1 MELRNLENAGWPIG
15 MWWAGVC
22 RRGQR
27 VVMLAAVAVLL
38 STLAQASAEAACSD
52 ASAEPACSEPAC
64 SESAAPAEELRP
76 MMASSRIPAD
86 HLQQY
91 SDLALGW
98 MQEYLRID
106 TTNPP
111 GNEMRAVAFYKKIL
125 DQEGIENRPFE
136 YAPGRGDL
144 WARLPHTS
152 AQAQH
157 PIILLNHMDVV
168 TSDAAHWK
176 VPPFSGEI
184 KDGFLWGRGAQD
196 MKDEGLA
203 QLVVMVM
210 LKREKVELDRDVIFL
225 AVADEEA
232 DGTGSDWFIAHQR
245 GMLENAEFLIN
256 EGGENLLEGGKVK
269 YVGVDVG
276 EKTTYWLHVVAHG
289 RPGHASRPIPDSAPN
304 RLVRAL
310 DRILAYRTPLRVLP
324 VVEEFLREMAPY
336 EPPEVAREYRNIGKA
351 VEDKKFQED
360 VEKDEALNFLL
371 RDTISLTMMGG
382 SEQTN
387 VIPPEA
393 WANLD
398 VRILPGGDPKA
409 LLEEIRRVVDDPN
422 VTIEP
427 VNAEFRQANYSP
439 TNTALYDA
447 IRKVSAKY
455 FPGTPVVPHIT
466 SGYTENQRYRPLG
479 INAYGFCPYTATEE
493 EGNTE
498 HGNDERIRVEEVRR
512 GPRILFD
519 VVAAVAGAR

>member
-1 MELRNLENAGWPIG
+1 
-15 MWWAGVC
+15 
-22 RRGQR
+22 
-27 VVMLAAVAVLL
+27 
-38 STLAQASAEAACSD
+38 
-52 ASAEPACSEPAC
+52 
-64 SESAAPAEELRP
+64 
-76 MMASSRIPAD
+76 MASSRIPAE

-91 SDLALGW
+91 SDLAVNW

-111 GNEMRAVAFYKKIL
+111 GNELRAVAFYKKIL
-125 DQEGIENRPFE
+125 DQEGVENRSFE

-144 WARLPHTS
+144 WARIPHTTPE
-152 AQAQH
+152 AKR
-157 PIILLNHMDVV
+157 PIIMLNHTDVV
-168 TSDAAHWK
+168 TSDASHWK

-184 KDGFLWGRGAQD
+184 RDGYLWGRGAQD

-203 QLVVMVM
+203 QLVVMVI
-210 LKREKVELDRDVIFL
+210 LKREQIALDRDVIFL

-245 GMLENAEFLIN
+245 DLLGNAEFLIN
-256 EGGENLLEGGKVK
+256 EGGENLLENGSVK

-276 EKTTYWLHVVAHG
+276 EKTTYWLRVVAHG
-289 RPGHASRPIPDSAPN
+289 RPGHGSRPNADSAPN

-310 DRILAYRTPLRVLP
+310 NRIIAYRTPLRVLP
-324 VVEEFLREMAPY
+324 VVDEFLKDMAPG
-336 EPPEVAREYRNIGKA
+336 ELPERAAFYRNANKA
-351 VEDKKFQED
+351 IEDKKFQAI
-360 VEKDEALNFLL
+360 VEGDESLNFLL
-371 RDTISLTMMGG
+371 RDTISLTMLGG

-409 LLEEIRRVVDDPN
+409 VQAALQKVVNDPN
-422 VTIEP
+422 VTVEAL
-427 VNAEFRQANYSP
+427 NREFQVANYSG
-439 TNTALYDA
+439 TDNALYAA
-447 IRKVSAKY
+447 IRAVSAKY

-479 INAYGFCPYTATEE
+479 INSYGFNPYTATDE

-512 GPRILFD
+512 GPRLLFD
-519 VVAAVAGAR
+519 VVAAVAGK

>member
-1 MELRNLENAGWPIG
+1 MGNGRRSWSCV
-15 MWWAGVC
+15 GVSL
-22 RRGQR
+22 GIIA
-27 VVMLAAVAVLL
+27 L
-38 STLAQASAEAACSD
+38 ASASCIVAAY
-52 ASAEPACSEPAC
+52 AEDLTGVP
-64 SESAAPAEELRP
+64 
-76 MMASSRIPAD
+76 SSHIPTE
-86 HLQQY
+86 HMREY
-91 SDLALGW
+91 SDLAVEW
-98 MQEYLRID
+98 MQEYLRVD

-111 GNEMRAVAFYKKIL
+111 GNELRAVEFYKKIL
-125 DQEGIENRPFE
+125 DAEGIENRPFE
-136 YAPGRGDL
+136 IAPGRGDL
-144 WARLPHTS
+144 WARILHTTS
-152 AQAQH
+152 DAKR

-168 TSDAAHWK
+168 TSDASHWK
-176 VPPFSGEI
+176 VPPFSGEMR
-184 KDGFLWGRGAQD
+184 DGYLWGRGAQD

-210 LKREKVELDRDVIFL
+210 LKREKVALDRDIIFL

-232 DGTGSDWFIAHQR
+232 DGTGTDWFIKNQR
-245 GMLENAEFLIN
+245 DLLGNAEFLIN
-256 EGGENLLEGGKVK
+256 EGGENLLENGKVK

-289 RPGHASRPIPDSAPN
+289 RPGHGSRPNPDSAPN
-304 RLVRAL
+304 RLVHAL
-310 DRILAYRTPLRVLP
+310 NRIIAYRTPLRVLP
-324 VVEEFLREMAPY
+324 VVDEFLKDMAPY
-336 EPPEVAREYRNIGKA
+336 EPSDRAAQYRNIKKA
-351 VEDKKFQED
+351 IEEKKFQE
-360 VEKDEALNFLL
+360 EIERDESLNFLL

-409 LLEEIRRVVDDPN
+409 VADALRRVVNDPD

-427 VNAEFRQANYSP
+427 LNAEFRVANYSG
-439 TNTALYDA
+439 TDNALYAA
-447 IRKVSAKY
+447 IKEVSSKY

-479 INAYGFCPYTATEE
+479 IASYGFNPYTATDE

-512 GPRILFD
+512 GPRVLFD
-519 VVAAVAGAR
+519 VVAKVAGE

>member
-1 MELRNLENAGWPIG
+1 MKAERVKG
-15 MWWAGVC
+15 M
-22 RRGQR
+22 RRGGIR
-27 VVMLAAVAVLL
+27 SCVVLCITASVFCGAVWGAG
-38 STLAQASAEAACSD
+38 AE
-52 ASAEPACSEPAC
+52 
-64 SESAAPAEELRP
+64 
-76 MMASSRIPAD
+76 MASSRIPAE

-91 SDLALGW
+91 SDLAVTW

-111 GNEMRAVAFYKKIL
+111 GNEMKAVAFYKKIL
-125 DQEGIENRPFE
+125 DQEGIENRVFE
-136 YAPGRGDL
+136 YSPGRGDL
-144 WARLPHTS
+144 WARLPH
-152 AQAQH
+152 AEGEGKRA
-157 PIILLNHMDVV
+157 IVLLNHMDVV
-168 TSDAAHWK
+168 TSDASHWK

-184 KDGFLWGRGAQD
+184 KDGYLWGRGAQD

-210 LKREKVELDRDVIFL
+210 LKREKVALDRDVIFL

-232 DGTGSDWFIAHQR
+232 EGTGTDWFIAHQR
-245 GMLENAEFLIN
+245 DLLENAEFLIN
-256 EGGENLLEGGKVK
+256 EGGENLLENGKVK

-276 EKTTYWLHVVAHG
+276 EKTTYWLRVVAHG
-289 RPGHASRPIPDSAPN
+289 RPGHGSRPNPESAPD

-310 DRILAYRTPLRVLP
+310 NRIIAYQTPLRVLP
-324 VVEEFLREMAPY
+324 VVDEFLRDMAPQ
-336 EPPEVAREYRNIGKA
+336 EPPERAAEYRNIKKA
-351 VEDKKFQED
+351 IEDKKFQDE
-360 VEKDEALNFLL
+360 VERDESLNFLL

-382 SEQTN
+382 SVQTN

-409 LLEEIRRVVDDPN
+409 VLKAVRRVVNDPN
-422 VTIEP
+422 VTVAP
-427 VNAEFRQANYSP
+427 MNDEFRVANYSG
-439 TNTALYDA
+439 TDNALFAA
-447 IRKVSAKY
+447 IREVSTKY

-479 INAYGFCPYTATEE
+479 INAYGFNPYTATEE

-519 VVAAVAGAR
+519 VVAAVAGR

>member
-1 MELRNLENAGWPIG
+1 MGLFMVGGARLAVW
-15 MWWAGVC
+15 
-22 RRGQR
+22 RRGPVCNR
-27 VVMLAAVAVLL
+27 IFLL
-38 STLAQASAEAACSD
+38 GLIGGFLGGA
-52 ASAEPACSEPAC
+52 AEPGALAEEPA
-64 SESAAPAEELRP
+64 P

-91 SDLALGW
+91 SDLGLSW

-111 GNEMRAVAFYKKIL
+111 GHEMRAVAFYKQIL
-125 DQEGIENRPFE
+125 DQEGIENRVFE

-144 WARLPHTS
+144 WARLAHTS
-152 AQAQH
+152 ADAKK

-168 TSDAAHWK
+168 TSDASHWK

-184 KDGFLWGRGAQD
+184 KDGWLWGRGAQD

-203 QLVVMVM
+203 QLVVIVM
-210 LKREKVELDRDVIFL
+210 LKRERVALDRDVLFL

-232 DGTGSDWFIAHQR
+232 DGTGTDWFINHQR
-245 GMLENAEFLIN
+245 DLLENAEFLIN
-256 EGGENLLEGGKVK
+256 EGGENLLDNGKVK

-276 EKTTYWLHVVAHG
+276 EKTTFWLHVVAHG

-304 RLVRAL
+304 RLVHAL

-324 VVEEFLREMAPY
+324 VVDEFLREMAPY
-336 EPPEVAREYRNIGKA
+336 EPPEQAREYRNIRKA
-351 VEDKKFQED
+351 IEDKKFQQD
-360 VEKDEALNFLL
+360 VEKDESLNFLL

-387 VIPPEA
+387 VISPEA

-398 VRILPGGDPKA
+398 VRILPGGNPKA
-409 LLEEIRRVVDDPN
+409 LLDQIRMVVDDPN
-422 VTIEP
+422 VTVEP
-427 VNAEFRQANYSP
+427 LNAEFREANYSP

-447 IRKVSAKY
+447 IRKVSGKY

-479 INAYGFCPYTATEE
+479 INAYGFNPYTATDE

-519 VVAAVAGAR
+519 VVAAVAGTR

>member
-1 MELRNLENAGWPIG
+1 
-15 MWWAGVC
+15 
-22 RRGQR
+22 
-27 VVMLAAVAVLL
+27 
-38 STLAQASAEAACSD
+38 
-52 ASAEPACSEPAC
+52 
-64 SESAAPAEELRP
+64 
-76 MMASSRIPAD
+76 MASSRIPAD

-91 SDLALGW
+91 SDLAVNW

-111 GNEMRAVAFYKKIL
+111 GNEMKAVAFYKKIL
-125 DQEGIENRPFE
+125 DQEGIENRVFE
-136 YAPGRGDL
+136 YTPGRGDL
-144 WARLPHTS
+144 WARIPHTTTEGKR
-152 AQAQH
+152 

-184 KDGFLWGRGAQD
+184 KDGYLWGRGAQD

-203 QLVVMVM
+203 QLVTMVM
-210 LKREKVELDRDVIFL
+210 LKREKVALDRDVIFL
-225 AVADEEA
+225 GVSDEEA
-232 DGTGSDWFIAHQR
+232 EGTGTDWFIAHQR
-245 GMLENAEFLIN
+245 DLLENAEFLIN
-256 EGGENLLEGGKVK
+256 EGGENLLEHGKVK

-289 RPGHASRPIPDSAPN
+289 RPGHGSRPNPDSAPN

-310 DRILAYRTPLRVLP
+310 DRILAYKTPLRVLP
-324 VVEEFLREMAPY
+324 VVDEFLRDMAPQ
-336 EPPEVAREYRNIGKA
+336 ETPERAAEYRAMQKA
-351 VEDKKFQED
+351 VADKKFQEE
-360 VEKDEALNFLL
+360 VEKDESLNFLL

-409 LLEEIRRVVDDPN
+409 VLEAVRRVVNDPN
-422 VTIEP
+422 VTVQP
-427 VNAEFRQANYSP
+427 MNDEFRVANYSG
-439 TNTALYDA
+439 TDNRLFAA
-447 IRKVSAKY
+447 IREVSGKY

-479 INAYGFCPYTATEE
+479 ISSYGFNPYTATED

-512 GPRILFD
+512 GPMILLD
-519 VVAAVAGAR
+519 VVAAVAGLNLNP

>member
-1 MELRNLENAGWPIG
+1 MQEI
-15 MWWAGVC
+15 
-22 RRGQR
+22 
-27 VVMLAAVAVLL
+27 
-38 STLAQASAEAACSD
+38 
-52 ASAEPACSEPAC
+52 
-64 SESAAPAEELRP
+64 
-76 MMASSRIPAD
+76 SSRISKE

-91 SDLALGW
+91 SDLSVHW

-111 GNEMRAVAFYKKIL
+111 GNEMRAVAFFKKIL
-125 DQEGIENRPFE
+125 DEEGIENRAFE
-136 YAPGRGDL
+136 YAPGRGNL
-144 WARLPHTS
+144 WARL
-152 AQAQH
+152 QH
-157 PIILLNHMDVV
+157 KAGSGKRPIILLNHTDVV
-168 TSDAAHWK
+168 TSDAAQWR

-184 KDGFLWGRGAQD
+184 RDGYIWGRGAQD

-210 LKREKVELDRDVIFL
+210 LKREKVALDRDVIFL

-232 DGTGSDWFIAHQR
+232 DGTGSDWFITHQR
-245 GMLENAEFLIN
+245 ELLGNAEFLIN
-256 EGGENLLEGGKVK
+256 EGGENLLEKDKVK

-276 EKTTYWLHVVAHG
+276 EKTTYWLRVVAHG
-289 RPGHASRPIPDSAPN
+289 RPGHGSRPNADSAPN

-324 VVEEFLREMAPY
+324 VVDEFLREMAPY
-336 EPPEVAREYRNIGKA
+336 ESPERAAAYRDIKKAIG
-351 VEDKKFQED
+351 DKKFQQTIEN
-360 VEKDEALNFLL
+360 DESLNFLL

-382 SEQTN
+382 SNQTN

-409 LLEEIRRVVDDPN
+409 LAAALRRVVNDPN

-427 VNAEFRQANYSP
+427 TEKEFRLANYSD
-439 TNTALYDA
+439 TDNAMYAA
-447 IRKVSAKY
+447 IRKVSEKY

-479 INAYGFCPYTATEE
+479 ITAYGFCPYVATDE
-493 EGNTE
+493 EGKTE

-519 VVAAVAGAR
+519 VVTAVAGE

>member
-1 MELRNLENAGWPIG
+1 
-15 MWWAGVC
+15 
-22 RRGQR
+22 
-27 VVMLAAVAVLL
+27 MLALVTVLL
-38 STLAQASAEAACSD
+38 SAVGQASAEPPFVES
-52 ASAEPACSEPAC
+52 ASVESASVEPGASPEEPALA
-64 SESAAPAEELRP
+64 
-76 MMASSRIPAD
+76 MASSRIPAE

-91 SDLALGW
+91 SDLALTW
-98 MQEYLRID
+98 MQKYLRID

-111 GNEMRAVAFYKKIL
+111 GHEMRAVAFYKKIL
-125 DQEGIENRPFE
+125 DEEGIENRAFE

-144 WARLPHTS
+144 WARLPHTT
-152 AQAQH
+152 AQAQR
-157 PIILLNHMDVV
+157 PIVLLNHMDVV

-184 KDGFLWGRGAQD
+184 KDGWLWGRGAQD

-232 DGTGSDWFIAHQR
+232 YGTGTDWFIAHQR
-245 GMLENAEFLIN
+245 DLLEDAEFLIN
-256 EGGENLLEGGKVK
+256 EGGENLLENGKVK

-276 EKTTYWLHVVAHG
+276 EKTTFWLHVVAHG
-289 RPGHASRPIPDSAPN
+289 RPGHASRPIPESAPN

-310 DRILAYRTPLRVLP
+310 DRILAYRTPLKVLP
-324 VVEEFLREMAPY
+324 VVDEFLREMAAY
-336 EPPEVAREYRNIGKA
+336 EPPEQARVYRNIRKA
-351 VEDKKFQED
+351 IEDRKFQQD
-360 VEKDEALNFLL
+360 VEKNESLNFLL

-398 VRILPGGDPKA
+398 VRILPGGNPKA
-409 LLEEIRRVVDDPN
+409 LLEQIRRVVDDPN
-422 VTIEP
+422 VTVEP
-427 VNAEFRQANYSP
+427 LNAEFREANYSP
-439 TNTALYDA
+439 TNTVLYDA
-447 IRKVSAKY
+447 IRKVSGKY
-455 FPGTPVVPHIT
+455 FTGTPVVPHIT

-479 INAYGFCPYTATEE
+479 INAYGFTPYAATEE

-519 VVAAVAGAR
+519 VVAAVAGK

>member
-1 MELRNLENAGWPIG
+1 MAL
-15 MWWAGVC
+15 
-22 RRGQR
+22 
-27 VVMLAAVAVLL
+27 
-38 STLAQASAEAACSD
+38 
-52 ASAEPACSEPAC
+52 
-64 SESAAPAEELRP
+64 
-76 MMASSRIPAD
+76 ASSRIPAD

-91 SDLALGW
+91 SDLALVW

-111 GNEMRAVAFYKKIL
+111 GHEMRAVAFYKRIL
-125 DQEGIENRPFE
+125 DEEGIENRVFE

-144 WARLPHTS
+144 WARLPHDT
-152 AQAQH
+152 AQGRR

-184 KDGFLWGRGAQD
+184 RDGWLWGRGAQD

-210 LKREKVELDRDVIFL
+210 LKREKIELDRDVILL

-232 DGTGSDWFIAHQR
+232 DGTGTDWFIANQR
-245 GMLENAEFLIN
+245 DLLENAEFLIN
-256 EGGENLLEGGKVK
+256 EGGENLLENGKVK

-276 EKTTYWLHVVAHG
+276 EKTTFWLHVVARG

-310 DRILAYRTPLRVLP
+310 ERILAYRTPLRLLP
-324 VVEEFLREMAPY
+324 VVEEFLIDMAPY
-336 EPPEVAREYRNIGKA
+336 EPPEEARYYRNIRSA
-351 VEDKKFQED
+351 MEDKKFRQD
-360 VEKDEALNFLL
+360 VEKDESLNFLL

-387 VIPPEA
+387 VIPSEA

-398 VRILPGGDPKA
+398 VRILPGGDPRA
-409 LLEEIRRVVDDPN
+409 LLEQIRRVVDDPN
-422 VTIEP
+422 VTVEP
-427 VNAEFRQANYSP
+427 LNAEFRQANYSP
-439 TNTALYDA
+439 TNTKLYEA
-447 IRKVSAKY
+447 IRRVSGKY

-479 INAYGFCPYTATEE
+479 IEAYGFTPYTATEE

-512 GPRILFD
+512 GPKILFD
-519 VVAAVAGAR
+519 VVAAVAGGK

>member
-1 MELRNLENAGWPIG
+1 MVV
-15 MWWAGVC
+15 AGVALFAMSW
-22 RRGQR
+22 GEDSG
-27 VVMLAAVAVLL
+27 L
-38 STLAQASAEAACSD
+38 
-52 ASAEPACSEPAC
+52 P
-64 SESAAPAEELRP
+64 
-76 MMASSRIPAD
+76 SSKIPGER
-86 HLQQY
+86 LQQY
-91 SDLALGW
+91 SDLALTW
-98 MQEYLRID
+98 MQEYLRVD

-111 GNEMRAVAFYKKIL
+111 GHEMRAVEFYKKIL
-125 DQEGIENRPFE
+125 DAEGIENRVFE

-144 WARLPHTS
+144 WARLPALITEEKSPSSHGT
-152 AQAQH
+152 AR
-157 PIILLNHMDVV
+157 PIVLLNHMDVV

-184 KDGFLWGRGAQD
+184 RDGYLWGRGAQD

-210 LKREKVELDRDVIFL
+210 LKREKVALDRDVIFL
-225 AVADEEA
+225 AVADEEV
-232 DGTGSDWFIAHQR
+232 DDTGTEWFIAHER
-245 GMLENAEFLIN
+245 DLLENAEFLIN
-256 EGGENLLEGGKVK
+256 EGGENLLENGKVK
-269 YVGVDVG
+269 YVGIDVG

-289 RPGHASRPIPDSAPN
+289 RPGHGSRPNPDSAPN

-310 DRILAYRTPLRVLP
+310 NRILAYQTPLRVLP
-324 VVEEFLREMAPY
+324 VVDEFLRDMAPS
-336 EPPEVAREYRNIGKA
+336 EPPERAAEYRNIKKA
-351 VEDKKFQED
+351 IQDKKFQEE
-360 VEKDEALNFLL
+360 VEKDESLNFLL

-409 LLEEIRRVVDDPN
+409 LLEAVRRVVNDPN
-422 VTIEP
+422 VTVEP
-427 VNAEFRQANYSP
+427 WKGEFRVANYSG
-439 TNTALYDA
+439 TDNALFTT
-447 IRKVSAKY
+447 IREVSGKY

-466 SGYTENQRYRPLG
+466 SGYTENQIYRPLG
-479 INAYGFCPYTATEE
+479 IVAYGFSPYTATDE

-519 VVAAVAGAR
+519 VVAEVAGK

>member
-1 MELRNLENAGWPIG
+1 MRSRFGWVARRAVTRFSVLFLLVAFLALLLIHSARALE
-15 MWWAGVC
+15 
-22 RRGQR
+22 
-27 VVMLAAVAVLL
+27 
-38 STLAQASAEAACSD
+38 S
-52 ASAEPACSEPAC
+52 
-64 SESAAPAEELRP
+64 SAADAEFALP
-76 MMASSRIPAD
+76 SSRLSAGD
-86 HLQQY
+86 LRQY
-91 SDLALGW
+91 SDLAVDW
-98 MQEYLRID
+98 MQQYLRID

-111 GNEMRAVAFYKKIL
+111 GHEMRAVEFYKKIL
-125 DQEGIENRPFE
+125 DDEGIENKVFE

-144 WARLPHTS
+144 WARLPHTTE
-152 AQAQH
+152 AAAR
-157 PIILLNHMDVV
+157 PLILLNHMDVV
-168 TSDAAHWK
+168 TSDPEHWR

-184 KDGFLWGRGAQD
+184 KDGWIWGRGAQD

-210 LKREKVELDRDVIFL
+210 LKRETIALDRDVIFL

-232 DGTGSDWFIAHQR
+232 DGTGTDWFIAHR
-245 GMLENAEFLIN
+245 RDLLENAEFLIN
-256 EGGENLLEGGKVK
+256 EGGENLLENDKVK

-276 EKTTYWLHVVAHG
+276 EKTTFWLHVVAHG

-304 RLVRAL
+304 RLIRAL
-310 DRILAYRTPLRVLP
+310 DKIAAYRTPLKVLP

-336 EPPEVAREYRNIGKA
+336 ESPEEAKIYRNIGQA
-351 VEDKKFQED
+351 VGEKKFQKD
-360 VEKDEALNFLL
+360 VEKDESLNFLL
-371 RDTISLTMMGG
+371 RDTISLTMLGG

-398 VRILPGGDPKA
+398 VRILPGGDPRA
-409 LLEEIRRVVDDPN
+409 LLAELRRVVDDPN

-427 VNAEFRQANYSP
+427 MNDEFRQANDSP
-439 TNTALYDA
+439 TDTALYKT
-447 IRKVSAKY
+447 IRAVAAHY

-479 INAYGFCPYTATEE
+479 IASYGFTPYTATED

-519 VVAAVAGAR
+519 VVAGVAGAK

>member
-1 MELRNLENAGWPIG
+1 
-15 MWWAGVC
+15 
-22 RRGQR
+22 
-27 VVMLAAVAVLL
+27 
-38 STLAQASAEAACSD
+38 
-52 ASAEPACSEPAC
+52 
-64 SESAAPAEELRP
+64 
-76 MMASSRIPAD
+76 MASSRIPAD

-91 SDLALGW
+91 SDLAVNW

-111 GNEMRAVAFYKKIL
+111 GNEMNAVAFYKKIL
-125 DQEGIENRPFE
+125 DQEGIENRVFE
-136 YAPGRGDL
+136 YTPGRGDL
-144 WARLPHTS
+144 WARIPHTTS
-152 AQAQH
+152 EGKR

-184 KDGFLWGRGAQD
+184 KDGYLWGRGAQD

-203 QLVVMVM
+203 QLVTMVM
-210 LKREKVELDRDVIFL
+210 LKREKVALDRDVIFL
-225 AVADEEA
+225 GVSDEEA
-232 DGTGSDWFIAHQR
+232 EGTGTDWFIAHQR
-245 GMLENAEFLIN
+245 DLLENAEFLIN
-256 EGGENLLEGGKVK
+256 EGGENLLEHGKVK

-289 RPGHASRPIPDSAPN
+289 RPGHGSRPNPDSAPN

-310 DRILAYRTPLRVLP
+310 DRILAYKTPLRVLP
-324 VVEEFLREMAPY
+324 VVDEFLRAMAPQ
-336 EPPEVAREYRNIGKA
+336 ETPERAAEYRAMQKA
-351 VEDKKFQED
+351 VADKKFQEE
-360 VEKDEALNFLL
+360 VEKDESLNFLL

-409 LLEEIRRVVDDPN
+409 VLEAVRRVVNDPN
-422 VTIEP
+422 VTVQP
-427 VNAEFRQANYSP
+427 MNDEFRVANYSG
-439 TNTALYDA
+439 TDNRLFAA
-447 IRKVSAKY
+447 IREVSGKY

-479 INAYGFCPYTATEE
+479 ISSYGFNPYTATED

-512 GPRILFD
+512 GPRILLD
-519 VVAAVAGAR
+519 VVAAVAGRN

>member
-1 MELRNLENAGWPIG
+1 VNCGAGEENFGSTKLGNAFCPVAI
-15 MWWAGVC
+15 WWTRIWQG
-22 RRGQR
+22 R
-27 VVMLAAVAVLL
+27 VVLLAAVALL
-38 STLAQASAEAACSD
+38 WSMAGQAST
-52 ASAEPACSEPAC
+52 
-64 SESAAPAEELRP
+64 ESAAPEDPSLTL
-76 MMASSRIPAD
+76 ASSRIPPD
-86 HLQQY
+86 RLQQY
-91 SDLALGW
+91 SDLALAW

-111 GNEMRAVAFYKKIL
+111 GHEMHAVAFYKKIL
-125 DQEGIENRPFE
+125 DQESIENRAFE
-136 YAPGRGDL
+136 FTPGRGDL
-144 WARLPHTS
+144 WARMHHTTPEGKR
-152 AQAQH
+152 

-168 TSDAAHWK
+168 TSDAAHWR

-184 KDGFLWGRGAQD
+184 KDGWLWGRGAQD

-232 DGTGSDWFIAHQR
+232 DGTGTDWFIAHQR
-245 GMLENAEFLIN
+245 DLLGNAEFLIN

-276 EKTTYWLHVVAHG
+276 EKTTFWLHVLAHG

-310 DRILAYRTPLRVLP
+310 DRILAYRTPLKVLP
-324 VVEEFLREMAPY
+324 VVEEFLRDMAPY
-336 EPPEVAREYRNIGKA
+336 EPPEEAREYRDIRRA
-351 VEDKKFQED
+351 VEDKKFQQD
-360 VEKDEALNFLL
+360 VEKDESLNFLL

-409 LLEEIRRVVDDPN
+409 LLEQIRRVVDDPN
-422 VTIEP
+422 VTVEP
-427 VNAEFRQANYSP
+427 LNAEFRQANYSP

-447 IRKVSAKY
+447 IRAVSGKY
-455 FPGTPVVPHIT
+455 FPGTPMVPHIT

-479 INAYGFCPYTATEE
+479 INAYGFTPYTATEE

>member
-1 MELRNLENAGWPIG
+1 MESNSRGWAWIRL
-15 MWWAGVC
+15 GVTAWLLC
-22 RRGQR
+22 GLGWGQE
-27 VVMLAAVAVLL
+27 L
-38 STLAQASAEAACSD
+38 ASAG
-52 ASAEPACSEPAC
+52 
-64 SESAAPAEELRP
+64 
-76 MMASSRIPAD
+76 IPKE

-91 SDLALGW
+91 SDMAVTW

-111 GNEMRAVAFYKKIL
+111 GNEMRAVAFYKQIL
-125 DQEGIENRPFE
+125 DEEGIENRAFE
-136 YAPGRGDL
+136 YTPGRGDL
-144 WARLPHTS
+144 WARLPHTAS
-152 AQAQH
+152 EGKR

-168 TSDAAHWK
+168 TSDASHWK

-184 KDGFLWGRGAQD
+184 KDGYLWGRGAQD

-210 LKREKVELDRDVIFL
+210 LKREKVALDRDVIFL

-232 DGTGSDWFIAHQR
+232 DGTGSDWFIGHQR
-245 GMLENAEFLIN
+245 DLLENAEFLIN
-256 EGGENLLEGGKVK
+256 EGGENLLENGKVK

-289 RPGHASRPIPDSAPN
+289 RPGHGSRPNPDSAPN

-310 DRILAYRTPLRVLP
+310 DRISAYRTPLRVLP
-324 VVEEFLREMAPY
+324 VVDEFLRDMAPQ
-336 EPPEVAREYRNIGKA
+336 ETPERAAKYRDIKKA
-351 VEDKKFQED
+351 IEDKKFQDE
-360 VEKDEALNFLL
+360 VEKDESLNFLL

-382 SEQTN
+382 SGQTN

-398 VRILPGGDPKA
+398 VRILPGGDPKT
-409 LLEEIRRVVDDPN
+409 LLAAVRRVVNDPE
-422 VTIEP
+422 VSVEP
-427 VNAEFRQANYSP
+427 WKAEFRVANYSG
-439 TNTALYDA
+439 TDNALFAA
-447 IRKVSAKY
+447 IREVAGKY

-479 INAYGFCPYTATEE
+479 LTAYGFNPYTATQD

-498 HGNDERIRVEEVRR
+498 HGNDERIRMEEVRR

-519 VVAAVAGAR
+519 VVAAVAGR